1 MTEQERTEGLEPRNL
16 LLAALPREQRERL
29 LSSMEYVELPYG
41 RVLHDVDE
49 PITDIYF
56 PETALVSMLGTDGG
70 GQSVEVAIV
79 GRNGMSGIP
88 VFLGAERTHLK
99 VFIEIGGSGWR
110 MSTGDFRDAV
120 RQSPE
125 LERLLRRYTQSLFF
139 FAAQSSACNRMHRV
153 AQRCARWLLT
163 TQDLVGSAKF
173 RLTHL
178 VLSQMLGVRRASV
191 TETAGEFQRA
201 GLIAYN
207 RGVVAIRDRVGL
219 EEASCSCYRLIRAE
233 QEELMGTLAASPPA
247 ERSEIPAEGTAARP
261 VIADRQENAIA
272 SSPRP

>member
-1 MTEQERTEGLEPRNL
+1 MAEHERTEGLEPRNL

-29 LSSMEYVELPYG
+29 LSMMEYVEVPYG
-41 RVLHDVDE
+41 RVLHDVDQ

-56 PETALVSMLGTDGG
+56 PETALVSLLGTEPGG
-70 GQSVEVAIV
+70 PTVEVAII

-88 VFLGAERTHLK
+88 VFLGADRTHLK
-99 VFIEIGGSGWR
+99 TFIEIGGTAWR
-110 MSTGDFRDAV
+110 MSTSDFRDAV
-120 RQSPE
+120 RESAE

-139 FAAQSSACNRMHRV
+139 FAAQSSACNRLHRV

-191 TETAGEFQRA
+191 TETAGDFQRA

-207 RGVVAIRDRVGL
+207 RGVVAIRDRAGL
-219 EEASCSCYRLIRAE
+219 EEASCACYRLIRAE
-233 QEELMGTLAASPPA
+233 QEELMGAVTGEPVTERTESPA
-247 ERSEIPAEGTAARP
+247 DGGRP
-261 VIADRQENAIA
+261 VMADRQEDAITP
-272 SSPRP
+272 SPRP

>member
-1 MTEQERTEGLEPRNL
+1 MAEQERIEGAEPRNL

-29 LSSMEYVELPYG
+29 LSMMEYVDVPYG
-41 RVLHDVDE
+41 TVLHDVSE
-49 PITDIYF
+49 PITDVYF
-56 PETALVSMLGTDGG
+56 PETALVSLLGTEPGG
-70 GQSVEVAIV
+70 SSVEIAII

-88 VFLGAERTHLK
+88 VFLGADRTHFK
-99 VFIEIGGSGWR
+99 TFIEIGGTSWR
-110 MSTGDFRDAV
+110 MSANDLREAV
-120 RQSPE
+120 RESAE

-139 FAAQSSACNRMHRV
+139 FAGQSSACNRMHRV

-163 TQDLVGSAKF
+163 TQDLVGSPKF

-207 RGVVAIRDRVGL
+207 RGVVTIRDRVGL
-219 EEASCSCYRLIRAE
+219 EEASCACYRLIRAE
-233 QEELMGTLAASPPA
+233 QEELLGAVTGDPVT
-247 ERSEIPAEGTAARP
+247 ERSEIPAEGSRP
-261 VIADRQENAIA
+261 VLADRQENA
-272 SSPRP
+272 STPSPRA